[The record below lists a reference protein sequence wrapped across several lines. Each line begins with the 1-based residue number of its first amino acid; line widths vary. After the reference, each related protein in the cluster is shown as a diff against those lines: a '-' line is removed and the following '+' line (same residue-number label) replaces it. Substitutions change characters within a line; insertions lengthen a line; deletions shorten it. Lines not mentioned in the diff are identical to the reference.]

1 MYEIVE
7 IWLFISMFY
16 FVMKKLSIRS
26 IDENINRAKQVLE
39 RIDWL

>member
-16 FVMKKLSIRS
+16 FVMKKLSTRS
-26 IDENINRAKQVLE
+26 IVENINRAKQVVE